1 LFLLGGSL
9 AVRLRRFKPAVRPA
23 TLLLA
28 SAGLWSGIGF
38 LLLGKGCYRLG
49 VLADQS
55 LWLLPLGILAGTLKS
70 YLILDH
76 AARHGVARL
85 SRFSDATCL
94 GAVYSWKTWIL
105 VLCMMAMGGILQRSS
120 FPPQLLT
127 LFSLTIGWA
136 LLFSSRFAW
145 SAWRK
150 GHAACQ

>member
-1 LFLLGGSL
+1 M
-9 AVRLRRFKPAVRPA
+9 RLRRFKPAVRPA

-28 SAGLWSGIGF
+28 SAALWSGIGL
-38 LLLGKGCYRLG
+38 LLLGKGGYRLG
-49 VLADQS
+49 VMPEQG
-55 LWLLPLGILAGTLKS
+55 LWLLPLAILAGTLKS
-70 YLILDH
+70 YLILDV
-76 AARHGVARL
+76 AARHGIARL

-105 VLCMMAMGGILQRSS
+105 VLCMMALGGILQSSS

-150 GHAACQ
+150 GHVAGQ

>member
-1 LFLLGGSL
+1 M
-9 AVRLRRFKPAVRPA
+9 RLRRFKPGVRPA

-28 SAGLWSGIGF
+28 SAGLWTGIGVM
-38 LLLGKGCYRLG
+38 LLGKGCYRLG
-49 VLADQS
+49 VLPEQG

-70 YLILDH
+70 SIILD
-76 AARHGVARL
+76 AVARHGITRL

-105 VLCMMAMGGILQRSS
+105 VLCMMALGGILQRSS
-120 FPPQLLT
+120 FPPQILT

-150 GHAACQ
+150 GQRACQ